1 MGSIYSRFASSS
13 SFTGFNK
20 QFTSVAIHRSVADNF
35 DMSIKSRIQTK
46 QHNNQSIHWTNQYAI
61 KDRVV
66 CDSSLA
72 GKGPK
77 CSLDDLPLQNLLP
90 TASVQKDF
98 KSDCLVLVGRVVT
111 KYLPAFQHLKDVV
124 PHHIPHPYLAEMSRK
139 SEYVSFK
146 NSFNNNYLLQLN
158 K

>member
-1 MGSIYSRFASSS
+1 M
-13 SFTGFNK
+13 
-20 QFTSVAIHRSVADNF
+20 ADSF

-77 CSLDDLPLQNLLP
+77 CSLDDLPLQTLLP

-111 KYLPAFQHLKDVV
+111 KYLPAFQHVKDVV
-124 PHHIPHPYLAEMSRK
+124 LRHIPHPYPHLRHIPHPYLAEMSRK
-139 SEYVSFK
+139 SEHVSFI
-146 NSFNNNYLLQLN
+146 NSFNNNYLLHLN

>member
-1 MGSIYSRFASSS
+1 M
-13 SFTGFNK
+13 
-20 QFTSVAIHRSVADNF
+20 ADNF

-46 QHNNQSIHWTNQYAI
+46 QHSNQSIHWTNQYAI

-77 CSLDDLPLQNLLP
+77 CSLDNLPLQNLLP

-98 KSDCLVLVGRVVT
+98 KSDCSVLVGRVVT

-124 PHHIPHPYLAEMSRK
+124 PRHIPHPHLAEMSKK
-139 SEYVSFK
+139 SEYVSLV
-146 NSFNNNYLLQLN
+146 NSSRCNLTDFFQFFLSCLFAHQSLCISLI
-158 K
+158 KSI